1 MTSGNIPRRKFLGLT
16 GLGALGLTLT
26 ANKSFGLVPFSSA
39 QEVLLYVGTYTSGRS
54 EGIYICSFNPVTGE
68 IKEVGTVKGVA
79 NPSFLAIDRQRQ
91 YLYAV
96 NEVEDFGGKPSGAV
110 SAFRIG
116 AKTGMLTFINQ
127 QPSMGGAPCYL
138 IVDNSRRFV
147 LLANYSGGNVAVVPV
162 HNGTLGTPV
171 DVVQH
176 QGHSTGAEPQ
186 KVPHAHSIVLDKA
199 NRYVFAADL
208 GLDRIMI
215 YKFDSRQG
223 KLKANDQP
231 WAQLKSGAGPRHFTF
246 HPSERWAYV
255 INELDSTITAFAY
268 DKARG
273 RLNEV
278 QTIDTLPSGFKD
290 KNSCA
295 DIHISPSGKFLY
307 GSNRGHNSIVV
318 FAIDPLTGKL
328 TVVEHVSTGGKTPRN
343 FALDPSGGFLLAA
356 NQNSDNIVSFRI
368 DPKRGTLAPTGH
380 VANIPT
386 PVCLRF

>member
-16 GLGALGLTLT
+16 GLGVFGLTLT
-26 ANKSFGLVPFSSA
+26 GNRSFGRPFSSA
-39 QEVLLYVGTYTSGRS
+39 QNVRLYVGTYTSGRS

-68 IKEVGTVKGVA
+68 IKQVATVKGVA
-79 NPSFLAIDRQRQ
+79 NPSFLAIDRLRQ
-91 YLYAV
+91 HLYAV

-110 SAFRIG
+110 SAFRIA

-127 QPSMGGAPCYL
+127 QPSMGGAPCYV
-138 IVDNSRRFV
+138 IADNSRRFV
-147 LLANYSGGNVAVVPV
+147 LLANYSGGNVSVVPV
-162 HNGTLGTPV
+162 RDGTLGTPV

-176 QGHSTGAEPQ
+176 HRDSTGAEPQ
-186 KVPHAHSIVLDKA
+186 QVPHAHSIVFDKA

-215 YKFDSRQG
+215 YQFDSRQG

-278 QTIDTLPSGFKD
+278 QTIDTLPSGFRD
-290 KNSCA
+290 RNSCA
-295 DIHISPSGKFLY
+295 DIHISPSGRFLY
-307 GSNRGHNSIVV
+307 GSNRGHDSIAV

-328 TVVEHVSTGGKTPRN
+328 TVVEHVPTGGKTPRN
-343 FALDPSGGFLLAA
+343 FAIDPSGGFLLAA

-368 DPKRGTLAPTGH
+368 DPKRGTLQPTGH
-380 VANIPT
+380 SIEIPT